1 MSNLRRGRLQI
12 ETVSEAKLLGTTITN
27 NLSWNKNTSILVRQG
42 NIRMQFLHR
51 ASKYTSNIRDL
62 KQIYISQIRSKLEQ
76 SAVVWHSSLT
86 QKNENDLERIQKA
99 ALKVIMKDK
108 YQNYSDALKTLKIKS
123 LKGRREELCLKF
135 AKSCLKMEKFK
146 KFFPLNKKDHS
157 MSMRKSEKFA
167 LEKYGSAR
175 YSDSALPYMKRLLN
189 KYQDDKNNLFK
200 ALSTVPMNYGTSPY
214 H

>member
-1 MSNLRRGRLQI
+1 M
-12 ETVSEAKLLGTTITN
+12 
-27 NLSWNKNTSILVRQG
+27 
-42 NIRMQFLHR
+42 
-51 ASKYTSNIRDL
+51 
-62 KQIYISQIRSKLEQ
+62 
-76 SAVVWHSSLT
+76 
-86 QKNENDLERIQKA
+86 
-99 ALKVIMKDK
+99 
-108 YQNYSDALKTLKIKS
+108 
-123 LKGRREELCLKF
+123 CLKF
-135 AKSCLKMEKFK
+135 AKSCLKIEKFK
-146 KFFPLNKKDHS
+146 KFFPLNKKDHN